1 MRKLLAVTVL
11 GVAAFLLHKWYNRE
25 VLLEGEGFVRLQS
38 EHEHFHFHVDLP
50 PGMEIQPGDTLEI
63 MHLPPTE
70 DGRTNGEICY
80 RSPIRLGASPL
91 DGFDQAGSL
100 SRSMSLSSIRSVGRA
115 LCPWQDRSY
124 QIAKERRNV
133 LD

>member
-1 MRKLLAVTVL
+1 MRRLLALAAL
-11 GVAAFLLHKWYNRE
+11 GAAAFALHKWYNRE

-80 RSPIRLGASPL
+80 RSPIRLYKASWL
-91 DGFDQAGSL
+91 RRFLTKKSSL
-100 SRSMSLSSIRSVGRA
+100 VEINELVEH
-115 LCPWQDRSY
+115 P
-124 QIAKERRNV
+124 
-133 LD
+133 